1 MNSMENSLLSILKK
15 EHIISVISHINP
27 DGDSIGSLLALGTA
41 LKRLYNT
48 VYIFINDELPKKY
61 TFLPGVQDIIV
72 YKHEEEINFD
82 FCFVLDCGDSKRLGY
97 SEIILNKS
105 NVVVNIDHHI
115 SNTNFGD
122 INIIDINA
130 SSTSEIV
137 FNLLKNNN
145 IPIDKKI
152 ATCLYTGIT
161 TDTGN
166 FTYDNTTSYT
176 HRVAAEL
183 MEQAIDLTNITFH
196 LYQNKSLNSV
206 EFLGDMLRRLKTSFD
221 GKLAIITITEDDLE
235 KYNLSSSDVDGVINY
250 ARDIQGVEI
259 AILLKETSD
268 GFVKIGLRSKNTIDV
283 SKLAGKFGGGGH
295 KKAAGATVKGS
306 LVEVQEKIE
315 VQIKKSLG
323 WWCIA
328 LKGILNIIKPP
339 GMTSHDVV
347 AIVRKK
353 LRIKRVGHTGTLDPN
368 AAGVLPICIGQAT
381 KISQYLLESEKKY
394 RAEMKLGI
402 TTDTQD
408 LYGSVINYKNVDAT
422 EEEIRNAL
430 LSFIGEYNQVPPM
443 YSALKMQG
451 KKLYELARQGIEV
464 VREPRRV
471 YIKEINIIN
480 IKDDTVL
487 FDVICSK
494 GTYIRTLCH
503 DVGELLGC
511 GAVMSFLLRTATSR
525 FEISS
530 AITLEELQAITDTD
544 ELKGFLKPIDYPL
557 VHMPRINI
565 DEKYKKAA
573 LNGNTIPIQIP
584 PSENL
589 LGSKIRIYVN
599 EDFIG
604 IASIIENSDRNKY
617 IKFSKIFA

>member
-323 WWCIA
+323 W
-328 LKGILNIIKPP
+328 
-339 GMTSHDVV
+339 
-347 AIVRKK
+347 
-353 LRIKRVGHTGTLDPN
+353 
-368 AAGVLPICIGQAT
+368 
-381 KISQYLLESEKKY
+381 
-394 RAEMKLGI
+394 
-402 TTDTQD
+402 
-408 LYGSVINYKNVDAT
+408 
-422 EEEIRNAL
+422 
-430 LSFIGEYNQVPPM
+430 
-443 YSALKMQG
+443 
-451 KKLYELARQGIEV
+451 
-464 VREPRRV
+464 
-471 YIKEINIIN
+471 
-480 IKDDTVL
+480 
-487 FDVICSK
+487 
-494 GTYIRTLCH
+494 
-503 DVGELLGC
+503 
-511 GAVMSFLLRTATSR
+511 
-525 FEISS
+525 
-530 AITLEELQAITDTD
+530 
-544 ELKGFLKPIDYPL
+544 
-557 VHMPRINI
+557 
-565 DEKYKKAA
+565 
-573 LNGNTIPIQIP
+573 
-584 PSENL
+584 
-589 LGSKIRIYVN
+589 
-599 EDFIG
+599 
-604 IASIIENSDRNKY
+604 
-617 IKFSKIFA
+617 

>member
-196 LYQNKSLNSV
+196 LYQNKPLNSV

-430 LSFIGEYNQVPPM
+430 LSFIGEYDQVPPM

>member
-196 LYQNKSLNSV
+196 LYQNKPLNSV

-408 LYGSVINYKNVDAT
+408 IYGSVINYKNVDAT